1 MSELYEQIMRQ
12 KGSFENLIMK
22 IPGFK
27 GYQDKQARRHA
38 DTMLREYI
46 AGQIEQSK
54 GKFVRIEKLILDNA
68 GMKYMPRTRDVKGKI
83 QLYHDKVSTATPG
96 YSGMWAQMK
105 IGTEELEE
113 IYTFDEA
120 QIRFVE
126 ALDTIL
132 DTLQQAALSQEGLD
146 QAIMKVDDAATE
158 ALNAFAMRDDLLTRF
173 GESV

>member
-1 MSELYEQIMRQ
+1 MSELYDQIMGQ

-38 DTMLREYI
+38 DTMVREYV

-54 GKFVRIEKLILDNA
+54 DKFVRIEKLILDNV

-105 IGTEELEE
+105 IGAEELEE

-120 QIRFVE
+120 QIRYVE
-126 ALDTIL
+126 ALDATL
-132 DTLQQAALSQEGLD
+132 EGLQQAAMSQEGLD
-146 QAIMKVDDAATE
+146 EAIMQVDDAASE
-158 ALNAFAMRDDLLTRF
+158 ALSAFAMRDDVLTRF
-173 GESV
+173 SESV